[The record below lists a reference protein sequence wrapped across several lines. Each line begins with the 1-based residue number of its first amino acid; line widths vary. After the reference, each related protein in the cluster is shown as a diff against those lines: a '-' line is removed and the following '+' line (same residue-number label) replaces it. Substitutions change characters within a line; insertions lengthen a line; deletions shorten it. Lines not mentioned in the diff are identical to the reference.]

1 MKTELSTYPIRASPS
16 SPGMVLIGLVNIV
29 GAAVLLLPAFWTA
42 YSVSEMS
49 GTGRGYSDLDNAIR
63 GEENFKV
70 FISLAIFVAIAVFF
84 LVIDLA
90 ILAVRQQLRNGKA
103 WSVGA
108 AVLLLPSL
116 GLFGYFTVLA
126 P

>member
-1 MKTELSTYPIRASPS
+1 MVPI
-16 SPGMVLIGLVNIV
+16 VLVNIV

-42 YSVSEMS
+42 FSVSEMS
-49 GTGRGYSDLDNAIR
+49 GTGRGYSDLDHAIR
-63 GEENFKV
+63 GEENVKV
-70 FISLAIFVAIAVFF
+70 FISLAIFVAIALFF

-103 WSVGA
+103 WSVWA
-108 AVLLLPSL
+108 AVLLLPSA

-126 P
+126 S